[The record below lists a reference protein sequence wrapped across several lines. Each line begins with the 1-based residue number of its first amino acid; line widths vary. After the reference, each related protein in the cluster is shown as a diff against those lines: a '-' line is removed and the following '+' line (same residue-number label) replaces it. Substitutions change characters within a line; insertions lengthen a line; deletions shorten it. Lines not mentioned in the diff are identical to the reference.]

1 MAEPAKFRSALGS
14 DAHRITVVANPDVS
28 TLHVRAGTWSSL
40 VAAELAEIE
49 QRQARD
55 VLAFQLLAA
64 DAGWLVQRAPEP
76 RR

>member
-1 MAEPAKFRSALGS
+1 MDSRKRPAFASFIADHLEAIAR
-14 DAHRITVVANPDVS
+14 
-28 TLHVRAGTWSSL
+28 
-40 VAAELAEIE
+40 
-49 QRQARD
+49 RQARD